1 MHRDAQAL
9 ISLVFP
15 CNSSSRSGQRGTC
28 SDPGPTKSRITL
40 AAVAGLPVGEALH
53 DTELTGFSIRR
64 QGKAAVYSVR
74 GTLKG

>member
-1 MHRDAQAL
+1 MAVHHDQTSADR
-9 ISLVFP
+9 
-15 CNSSSRSGQRGTC
+15 
-28 SDPGPTKSRITL
+28 GPTRSRITL
-40 AAVAGLPVGEALH
+40 AAVAGLPVGEAQH